1 MGYLISGNLSKIE
14 GDQDAQFILE
24 TGHLFIEKLFSIRL
38 YFFPILSLGARATAK
53 PRPRS

>member
-53 PRPRS
+53 PRPPS